1 MGGDLTEEKPR
12 EIDQAPIG
20 LNLWEVQ
27 RIVGERLPAEE
38 ILRILEHLGFELT
51 AERRDASEFRVQIPS
66 WRLDVSREIDLI
78 EEIARVYGYD
88 KFQNTLPSYVGSV
101 IELPDAPKDQKG
113 RSSLLGLGYSKP
125 G

>member
-66 WRLDVSREIDLI
+66 GGLDVSRETALI
-78 EEIARVYGYD
+78 EEIAREYGD
-88 KFQNTLPSYVGSV
+88 EKFHNTLPSHVGSV
-101 IELPDAPKDQKG
+101 IELPHPRNDQ
-113 RSSLLGLGYSKP
+113 
-125 G
+125 